1 VFRTIARVPSLR
13 AEASHLGCRCSV
25 YSLDEHAGGNPS
37 VTVMAVTSLK
47 VVLVMAGVLLAIMVV
62 LGMLTLGPHLVRSRR
77 GRQ

>member
-1 VFRTIARVPSLR
+1 
-13 AEASHLGCRCSV
+13 
-25 YSLDEHAGGNPS
+25 
-37 VTVMAVTSLK
+37 MAVTSLK